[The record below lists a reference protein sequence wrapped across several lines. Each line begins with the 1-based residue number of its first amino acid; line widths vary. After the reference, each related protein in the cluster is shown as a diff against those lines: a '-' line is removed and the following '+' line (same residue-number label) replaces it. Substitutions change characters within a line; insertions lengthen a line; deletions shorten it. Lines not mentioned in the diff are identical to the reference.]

1 MFIMSTNYA
10 VAANQKHCHNIFIL
24 QPTCLCKC
32 TRSLRAYTLCILF
45 WLVGGIK
52 VGQKNYIF
60 VYMRVLGVSKSCN
73 KTLISVYFWNSSYRN
88 TMKSHFKTIS
98 SKPQCYNHLPRS
110 LKCSESFG
118 PGLFCH
124 IIMDSHFIKHHQ
136 KEEARRLDIIQDEVL
151 RRDVLT
157 KLFQNSFFLSFIY
170 LSKILVIKTDHYLSI
185 TSLLSELSSCKQYM
199 QIILTS
205 KAMLR
210 FKIKMKL
217 HMDTKTEKGGII
229 WENEEHLI

>member
-1 MFIMSTNYA
+1 
-10 VAANQKHCHNIFIL
+10 
-24 QPTCLCKC
+24 
-32 TRSLRAYTLCILF
+32 
-45 WLVGGIK
+45 
-52 VGQKNYIF
+52 
-60 VYMRVLGVSKSCN
+60 
-73 KTLISVYFWNSSYRN
+73 
-88 TMKSHFKTIS
+88 
-98 SKPQCYNHLPRS
+98 
-110 LKCSESFG
+110 
-118 PGLFCH
+118 
-124 IIMDSHFIKHHQ
+124 MDSHFIKHHQ

-229 WENEEHLI
+229 RENEEHLI

>member
-1 MFIMSTNYA
+1 MFIMSTNYGVA
-10 VAANQKHCHNIFIL
+10 VNQKHCHNIFIL

-88 TMKSHFKTIS
+88 TMESHFKTIS
-98 SKPQCYNHLPRS
+98 SKPQCYNHLPINVKFTKVQWILWTRVILSHPTEAKSGQNMRS
-110 LKCSESFG
+110 FEAWVNVYIRADQKL
-118 PGLFCH
+118 
-124 IIMDSHFIKHHQ
+124 IMDSHFIKHHQ

-157 KLFQNSFFLSFIY
+157 KLFQNSFFLSFI
-170 LSKILVIKTDHYLSI
+170 
-185 TSLLSELSSCKQYM
+185 
-199 QIILTS
+199 
-205 KAMLR
+205 
-210 FKIKMKL
+210 
-217 HMDTKTEKGGII
+217 
-229 WENEEHLI
+229 